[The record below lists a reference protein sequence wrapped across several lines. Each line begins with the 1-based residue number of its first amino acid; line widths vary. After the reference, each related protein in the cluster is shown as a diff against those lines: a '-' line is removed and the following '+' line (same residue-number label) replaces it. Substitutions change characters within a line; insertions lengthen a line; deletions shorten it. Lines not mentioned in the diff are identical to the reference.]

1 MADIVGEQE
10 RERERLAENE
20 QTSVSVLEAPPCLI
34 RHFLRLQTIVSRQPI
49 VPDPNRYD
57 LHARS
62 RRTILRYMLYGI
74 PIRIACHPIL
84 CLSLVRLM
92 FSKEPPMLKDLFLG
106 GSAGGQHYRIHEH
119 ISSLCIFVWVFL
131 LPLVWGRG
139 GGGGG
144 GGHGD
149 GASWTRWHFGGGIKS
164 EYQRGDTLVSQLC
177 SKPYTP

>member
-74 PIRIACHPIL
+74 PIRIACHTIL

-119 ISSLCIFVWVFL
+119 ISSLCIFV
-131 LPLVWGRG
+131 
-139 GGGGG
+139 
-144 GGHGD
+144 
-149 GASWTRWHFGGGIKS
+149 
-164 EYQRGDTLVSQLC
+164 
-177 SKPYTP
+177 

>member
-10 RERERLAENE
+10 RESDSLRASKRVWVCWRRLLALYG
-20 QTSVSVLEAPPCLI
+20 T
-34 RHFLRLQTIVSRQPI
+34 FWLQTIVSRQPI